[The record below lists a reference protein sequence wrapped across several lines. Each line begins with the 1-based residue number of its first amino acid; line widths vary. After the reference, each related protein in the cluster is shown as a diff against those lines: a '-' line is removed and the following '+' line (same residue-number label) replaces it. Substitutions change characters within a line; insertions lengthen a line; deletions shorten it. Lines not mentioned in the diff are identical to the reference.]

1 MRITF
6 VLHELPGAGTGRVV
20 TYMANYWAEK
30 GHEVTILTYSF
41 NSSASYPLHRS
52 VRCISLELVCAS
64 RFWVEGLFR
73 NIERIYHLRKAILSS
88 NADYVISFIC
98 NTNILVLLATRF
110 LSIPVLISERNNPEQ
125 AKESR
130 YIWSWQRRLFYPF
143 ANHLVVQNEEIKDWF
158 RDYNSSVKVI
168 QNPVKITIKS
178 LEAPL
183 EVPLPSGKL
192 LVAMGFLIK
201 QKGFDMLIEVFS
213 RLRRSGHNWKL
224 IIIGG
229 GPLEKELRRQ
239 AKELGIEEVVCF
251 TGHVSNPLNIL
262 PKCDL
267 FVLSSRFEGFSNAL
281 LEAMACGLPV
291 VSFDCH
297 YSPRE
302 LIQHSVNGLLVPEGD
317 LVVLESTLSQLMQ
330 DGKMRAELG
339 NEAKKVNQKYAPE
352 KIMKEWEE
360 LMNVSSNKI

>member
-1 MRITF
+1 MRYQVAIRYGILRNVENAFTQVSDLRKGDKVIIRSSRGVEF
-6 VLHELPGAGTGRVV
+6 GEALSQPEELDGKAIVSDMGEVLH
-20 TYMANYWAEK
+20 
-30 GHEVTILTYSF
+30 
-41 NSSASYPLHRS
+41 
-52 VRCISLELVCAS
+52 
-64 RFWVEGLFR
+64 
-73 NIERIYHLRKAILSS
+73 
-88 NADYVISFIC
+88 
-98 NTNILVLLATRF
+98 
-110 LSIPVLISERNNPEQ
+110 
-125 AKESR
+125 
-130 YIWSWQRRLFYPF
+130 
-143 ANHLVVQNEEIKDWF
+143 
-158 RDYNSSVKVI
+158 
-168 QNPVKITIKS
+168 KITAEEEK
-178 LEAPL
+178 
-183 EVPLPSGKL
+183 
-192 LVAMGFLIK
+192 K

-302 LIQHSVNGLLVPEGD
+302 LIQHGVNGLLVQEGD